1 MVKAQKILRVKC
13 DKNGWDSTIKWPY
26 LAVCCLSALRNVS
39 GWKSSDRSNVSLSM
53 VPCVALSS
61 QVCVAIALKISPR
74 RYCIGSSGPS
84 HFSNHVKG
92 VYNKKTI
99 NHIFLTMSKES
110 KIIKKKNN
118 HSYCCKF
125 FLYEWIQI

>member
-1 MVKAQKILRVKC
+1 MVKAHTILRVKC
-13 DKNGWDSTIKWPY
+13 DKNGRDSTINRPY
-26 LAVCCLSALRNVS
+26 LAVCCLNALRNVS

-84 HFSNHVKG
+84 HCSNHVKG
-92 VYNKKTI
+92 VYNKKNNQSYFS
-99 NHIFLTMSKES
+99 NHVKGIYNKLEAHPLSL
-110 KIIKKKNN
+110 
-118 HSYCCKF
+118 CCSPF
-125 FLYEWIQI
+125 NLL